1 MKKIT
6 TKFERNQYLRTK
18 SILHQIGWL
27 DAETSIDL
35 ERECRRRGGYLIPDE
50 FIAYELSIGR
60 YEPYIFDTDKSNF
73 FKSYMDGGIDHSKNS
88 RMTTNLHMGTG
99 QGPLFPFLPSCLN
112 TTFLAMEGPIKDY
125 GFTTEWKS
133 LAIADGTI
141 FMFDYGEDNWRG
153 PDYSI
158 DLEIEHFAYKNDATT
173 YSSDGYLRYVCSS
186 TELRDMGYSIKEPY
200 DTKKRY

>member
-1 MKKIT
+1 M
-6 TKFERNQYLRTK
+6 
-18 SILHQIGWL
+18 LHQFGWL
-27 DAETSIDL
+27 DAETSIDFMT
-35 ERECRRRGGYLIPDE
+35 EMYRRGYPLD
-50 FIAYELSIGR
+50 
-60 YEPYIFDTDKSNF
+60 FDTNIKISLNTDKSNF
-73 FKSYMDGGIDHSKNS
+73 FESYINGHSDRYKNS
-88 RMTTNLHMGTG
+88 RMTTSDTFIASGKR
-99 QGPLFPFLPSCLN
+99 PLFPFLPSCLN

-173 YSSDGYLRYVCSS
+173 YSSYGYLRHYCSS
-186 TELRDMGYSIKEPY
+186 TELRDVSISFKEPY

>member
-6 TKFERNQYLRTK
+6 SKFERNQYLRTK
-18 SILHQIGWL
+18 SMLHQIGWL
-27 DAETSIDL
+27 DAETSIDFMT
-35 ERECRRRGGYLIPDE
+35 EIIRRGSYPLD
-50 FIAYELSIGR
+50 
-60 YEPYIFDTDKSNF
+60 FDINIKVSLNTDKSNF
-73 FKSYMDGGIDHSKNS
+73 FKSYMDGHLDHSKNS

-112 TTFLAMEGPIKDY
+112 TTFLAIEGPIKDY

-141 FMFDYGEDNWRG
+141 FMFDYGKDNWRG

-158 DLEIEHFAYKNDATT
+158 DLDIEHFAYKNDATT

>member
-6 TKFERNQYLRTK
+6 SKFERNQYLRTK
-18 SILHQIGWL
+18 STLYQIGWL
-27 DAETSIDL
+27 DGEASIDF
-35 ERECRRRGGYLIPDE
+35 EREMIRRGSY
-50 FIAYELSIGR
+50 F
-60 YEPYIFDTDKSNF
+60 FDIKVSLNTDKSNF
-73 FKSYMDGGIDHSKNS
+73 FESYINGHSDRYKNS

-112 TTFLAMEGPIKDY
+112 TTFLAVEGPIKDY

-141 FMFDYGEDNWRG
+141 FMFDYGKDNWRG

>member
-1 MKKIT
+1 M
-6 TKFERNQYLRTK
+6 
-18 SILHQIGWL
+18 LHQIGWL
-27 DAETSIDL
+27 DGETSIDF
-35 ERECRRRGGYLIPDE
+35 ERECRRRGGYLAPDE
-50 FIAYELSIGR
+50 QSIGS
-60 YEPYIFDTDKSNF
+60 FDTDKWNF
-73 FKSYMDGGIDHSKNS
+73 YEFYINGDQDRYKNS
-88 RMTTNLHMGTG
+88 RMTTNLHIGTG

-173 YSSDGYLRYVCSS
+173 YSSYGYLRHYCSS
-186 TELRDMGYSIKEPY
+186 TELRDVSISFKEPY